1 MWRWIAQFACWIW
14 ILAGL
19 FHTRMGEWSPDILG
33 ICFGFLMSSIIG
45 VPAER
50 PAGVPPPL
58 PGTDSWL
65 KRTFSLRRWPWFVIP
80 AGFIIFILV
89 LKLGLAG
96 HAEAVR
102 QTSSHAN
109 RAPFPADQ
117 FVEYD
122 SALAKRLGHQLPA
135 GTGLRIPSAAVWEA
149 RQRMFLALPENSRIT
164 RSETSFASWEKAMND
179 AYQDAMRR
187 NLLLDDYQL
196 MEAGR
201 DRMR

>member
-14 ILAGL
+14 ILAAL
-19 FHTRMGEWSPDILG
+19 FATRMGEWSPSILG
-33 ICFGFLMSSIIG
+33 ICFGFLVSSIIG
-45 VPAER
+45 LPAKR
-50 PAGVPPPL
+50 PSGVPPPL
-58 PGTDSWL
+58 PGPDNWW

-80 AGFIIFILV
+80 AVFIFFILV

-96 HAEAVR
+96 HAEALR
-102 QTSSHAN
+102 QPSPHAS
-109 RAPFPADQ
+109 RAPFPSSQ

-122 SALAKRLGHQLPA
+122 SALAKSLGYQLPA
-135 GTGLRIPSAAVWEA
+135 ATGLQVPSAAVWEA
-149 RQRMFLALPENSRIT
+149 RQRMFLSLPENSHIT
-164 RSETSFASWEKAMND
+164 RSDATFASWEKAMND
-179 AYQDAMRR
+179 AHQDALRR